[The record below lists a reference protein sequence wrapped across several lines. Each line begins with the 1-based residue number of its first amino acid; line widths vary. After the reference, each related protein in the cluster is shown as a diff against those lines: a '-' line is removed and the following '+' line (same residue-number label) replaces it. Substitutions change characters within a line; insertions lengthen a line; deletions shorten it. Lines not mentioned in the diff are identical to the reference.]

1 MKKRIFDL
9 VPDKSAPTSIRVSRP
24 PKGVAAVAFGG
35 TILALAL
42 HAHADE
48 AAPALPPQADET
60 WAVHGQ
66 VTTILQQH
74 PRFTSPY
81 SGPQSMD
88 PNGRQE
94 ETTDVTLFAG
104 TKLWRN
110 AELWINAEID
120 QGFGLSHSFGA
131 AGFPSGGAYKE
142 GANMPYLRMPRL
154 FVRQVFPLSGEQV
167 AVEAGANQLASTHSA
182 DNVTLTFGKMA
193 VVDIFDNNTYAHDP
207 RSDFLNWAMIDGGA
221 LDYAADMW
229 GYTYGVA
236 AEWNQG
242 NWTWRNGIYQM
253 SLVPN
258 GKITG
263 IDFHQFE
270 FITEVEERHQ
280 LAGHP
285 GKLKLLAYLNH
296 ASMSKYSDAVQSA
309 IANNT
314 TPDVAANRHYASN
327 YGFVL
332 NGEQELT
339 SDIGAFARF
348 SKTPGDKE
356 VYEFTDISQGFSAGI
371 QIKGDRWGRHDDT
384 IGLAI
389 ARNSISGDA
398 QRYFKAGGLGVLIGD
413 GTLNYGAENILET
426 YYAIRVHP
434 HATITIDYQQIKNP
448 SYNMDRGPI
457 NVYGLRF
464 HTDI

>member
-1 MKKRIFDL
+1 MRKRIFNLLPDQSAL
-9 VPDKSAPTSIRVSRP
+9 VSTRINKQLKTV
-24 PKGVAAVAFGG
+24 VAAALGV
-35 TILALAL
+35 TILALAPQSY
-42 HAHADE
+42 ADN
-48 AAPALPPQADET
+48 AAPVTAPQAEET

-66 VTTILQQH
+66 VTTILQGH

-81 SGPQSMD
+81 RGPQSMD

-94 ETTDVTLFAG
+94 KTTDITLFAG

-154 FVRQVFPLSGEQV
+154 FVRQVFPFGGEQV
-167 AVEAGANQLASTHSA
+167 VVEAGANQLASVQST
-182 DNVTLTFGKMA
+182 DNLTLTVGKMA

-229 GYTYGVA
+229 GYTYGAA

-253 SLVPN
+253 SPVPN

-314 TPDVAANRHYASN
+314 TPDVAANRHSASN

-332 NGEQELT
+332 NGEQELM
-339 SDIGAFARF
+339 SDIGAFVRL

-384 IGLAI
+384 IGLAT

-413 GTLNYGAENILET
+413 GTLNYGAEKILET

-434 HATITIDYQQIKNP
+434 HATITVDYQRIKNP
-448 SYNMDRGPI
+448 GYNLDRGPVT
-457 NVYGLRF
+457 VYGLRL
-464 HTDI
+464 HADI